1 MFLVQR
7 IEKLKTLLRSPPGKY
22 IIDFIHNHVITSKK
36 VKQYCYNF
44 WSSTGNAIPI
54 QDNPSTDSPVR
65 KLAKVLDNWK
75 DFLMA

>member
-7 IEKLKTLLRSPPGKY
+7 IEKLKTLLRSPPVKY

-44 WSSTGNAIPI
+44 CQVPATQFQYRIIPPQI
-54 QDNPSTDSPVR
+54 AP
-65 KLAKVLDNWK
+65 LENWQK
-75 DFLMA
+75 F

>member
-7 IEKLKTLLRSPPGKY
+7 IEKLKTLLRSPPVKY

-54 QDNPSTDSPVR
+54 
-65 KLAKVLDNWK
+65 
-75 DFLMA
+75 